1 MAKAWIWLLF
11 LKGKRQWGKE
21 QMIMLATAKVLV
33 LSFSMSILSFSLS
46 SSSLLYSS
54 LSLARRWWTADQ
66 VWQLLMGRWWWIMP
80 ADNGSAQCGV
90 QLIMRLIIQCTVQ
103 LIMLMPRVR
112 REDRPPTS
120 TQHPL
125 QHLAFSTRHIAPKN
139 STHIAHRTIY
149 FALGE
154 KRARIIL
161 PAHSI

>member
-33 LSFSMSILSFSLS
+33 LSFSMSILSLSFSLS
-46 SSSLLYSS
+46 PSLLLYSS

-80 ADNGSAQCGV
+80 ADNGSAQC
-90 QLIMRLIIQCTVQ
+90 RVQ

-120 TQHPL
+120 TTQHPL